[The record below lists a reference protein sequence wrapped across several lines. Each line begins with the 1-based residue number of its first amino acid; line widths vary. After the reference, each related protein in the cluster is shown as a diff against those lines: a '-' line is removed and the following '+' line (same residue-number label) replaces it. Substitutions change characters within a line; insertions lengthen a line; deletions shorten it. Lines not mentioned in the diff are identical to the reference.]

1 MTLALIDEN
10 DLANEYAIAS
20 SHYRS
25 CSLCPRACHV
35 DRLQGETGVC
45 GASEAV
51 RIGRAALHFWEE
63 PCLVG
68 NAGSGAVFFSH
79 CPLRCVYCQNAE
91 LAAGAG
97 VPVDLKGLAA
107 AMLRLQ
113 NSQGAAN
120 INLVTPTHY
129 VPSIAAVLRVLRAPA
144 ASKIALDS
152 EGQGVAE
159 SLVGEHAHLDGKPK
173 GCGEGAAV
181 PDGRDSWLLY
191 IPVVYNTSSFDSV
204 QALRLMRGLVD
215 VFLADFKYAGS
226 STARALSKAPQYP
239 ETALAA
245 LEEMISQVG
254 FWEEDEEGMLQ
265 RGVIVRHLVLPGH
278 VDESIAALDALAQ
291 RFGTDLRLSI
301 MNQYT
306 PLETTARACNVR
318 EVGLDG
324 SVSNED
330 YERVLDHADELG
342 FGDYFWQEG
351 GACEESFIPAFDG
364 TGVVD

>member
-10 DLANEYAIAS
+10 DLAKEYATVS
-20 SHYRS
+20 SYYQN
-25 CSLCPRACHV
+25 CSLCPRACNV

-91 LAAGAG
+91 LVAGAG

-113 NSQGAAN
+113 NGQGAAN

-144 ASKIALDS
+144 S
-152 EGQGVAE
+152 GQDTVNSRPE
-159 SLVGEHAHLDGKPK
+159 RQD
-173 GCGEGAAV
+173 
-181 PDGRDSWLLY
+181 WLLRV
-191 IPVVYNTSSFDSV
+191 PVVYNTSSFDSPE
-204 QALRLMRGLVD
+204 ALCLMRGLVD
-215 VFLADFKYAGS
+215 VYLADFKYAHP
-226 STARALSKAPQYP
+226 STARTLSKAPQYP
-239 ETALAA
+239 EAALAA

-254 FWEEDEEGMLQ
+254 LWEEDEEGMMQ

-278 VDESIAALDALAQ
+278 VDESLAALDALAR
-291 RFGTDLRLSI
+291 RFGTGLRLSI

-318 EVGLDG
+318 EAGLDG
-324 SVSNED
+324 SVSNEE
-330 YERVLDHADELG
+330 YERVLDYADELG
-342 FGDYFWQEG
+342 FEDYFWQEG
-351 GACEESFIPAFDG
+351 GACEESFIPTFDG
-364 TGVVD
+364 TGIVD

>member
-144 ASKIALDS
+144 S
-152 EGQGVAE
+152 GQG
-159 SLVGEHAHLDGKPK
+159 
-173 GCGEGAAV
+173 AV
-181 PDGRDSWLLY
+181 SSCRERQDWLLRV
-191 IPVVYNTSSFDSV
+191 PVVYNTSSFDSPE
-204 QALRLMRGLVD
+204 ALCLMRGLVD
-215 VFLADFKYAGS
+215 VYLADFKYAGS

-291 RFGTDLRLSI
+291 RFGTGLRLSI

-324 SVSNED
+324 SVSNEE

-342 FGDYFWQEG
+342 FEDYFWQEG